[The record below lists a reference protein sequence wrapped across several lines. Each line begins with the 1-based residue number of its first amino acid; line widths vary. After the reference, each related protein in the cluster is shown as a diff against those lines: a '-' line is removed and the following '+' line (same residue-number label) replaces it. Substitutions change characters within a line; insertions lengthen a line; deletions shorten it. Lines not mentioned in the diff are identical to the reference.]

1 MLKLSNLDILESKD
15 ALKAIPQGKKL
26 INTINAHSFNTA
38 QKDELFAEA
47 LKNGDYLIPD
57 GASIVKACK
66 WLKCKS
72 QPKERVAGW
81 DLFEFEMNRL
91 NKKKWKVYVHGQFAE
106 GIVADCGK
114 CQNCLSEYRSHDIFA
129 SLQA

>member
-1 MLKLSNLDILESKD
+1 MLLLKDLTILESKA
-15 ALKAIPQGKKL
+15 ALRNIPEGKKL

-38 QKDELFAEA
+38 QNDELFAEA
-47 LKNGDYLIPD
+47 LRNGDYLIPD
-57 GASIVKACK
+57 GASIVKACR

-91 NKKKWKVYVHGQFAE
+91 NEKGGRCMFMGSSPKVLSL
-106 GIVADCGK
+106 IVEKAK
-114 CQNCLSEYRSHDIFA
+114 
-129 SLQA
+129 